1 MTECLKREQSGQRFL
16 FMKNDALAH
25 NLVRLN
31 KGFLNMIAFSIY
43 LDPKREKVFHKFKI
57 ERLQIETHFKNQIQ
71 RDFLKF
77 TTFGWLR
84 VTNLKLSIK
93 SRDPNLMLLAKA
105 LRAALSEK
113 ILLYF

>member
-1 MTECLKREQSGQRFL
+1 MSGVASVFC

-25 NLVRLN
+25 NPVRLN

-43 LDPKREKVFHKFKI
+43 LDPKREKVIHKFKI
-57 ERLQIETHFKNQIQ
+57 ERLQIETHLHNQIQ

-93 SRDPNLMLLAKA
+93 FRDPNLMLLAKA
-105 LRAALSEK
+105 LRAPLSEK
-113 ILLYF
+113 TLLYF